1 MELHFDKAIKTLG
14 PSLISGIG
22 VVVYITLAG
31 FIAAL
36 AVALVI
42 AIGRLSKRR
51 VLDRALSLVIELV
64 RGTPL
69 LVQFFYI
76 YYVVPMLL
84 NGLMLALGR
93 KTNIQL
99 AASTCGILGF
109 AINYGCYMSEVIRS
123 AMLAIDPGQR
133 EAGLALGFSE
143 RSVMFHFIIPP
154 ALRNSVPVFGNY
166 LVMLIKDT
174 SLLAMISVQELL
186 LRTKTYASQTFLTV
200 EAYTMLAAV
209 YLIVSIPLSQLVKL
223 VERRLKRVSDRPRPV
238 KHCRKAEKRDS
249 SWKET
254 ALLQEDSSPP
264 A

>member
-1 MELHFDKAIKTLG
+1 MELHFKKAFDTLG
-14 PSLISGIG
+14 PSLLGGIG
-22 VVVYITLAG
+22 IVIYITIAG
-31 FIAAL
+31 FACALAAAL
-36 AVALVI
+36 LI
-42 AIGRLSKRR
+42 AIGRLSKNK
-51 VLDRALSLVIELV
+51 ALTRILGIFIELV

-84 NGLMLALGR
+84 NGIAAFLGY

-99 AASTCGILGF
+99 QAATCGIIGF

-123 AMLAIDPGQR
+123 AILAIDPGQR

-143 RSVMFHFIIPP
+143 NQVLFNFIIPP

-186 LRTKTYASQTFLTV
+186 LRTKTFASQTFLTV
-200 EAYTMLAAV
+200 EAYTILALV
-209 YLIVSIPLSQLVKL
+209 YLIISLPLSQLSKI
-223 VERRLKRVSDRPRPV
+223 VERRLKQVR
-238 KHCRKAEKRDS
+238 
-249 SWKET
+249 
-254 ALLQEDSSPP
+254 
-264 A
+264 